1 MHGFLTRD
9 DIAPSEFRAVAL
21 QELERYKNVELW
33 NGEVTDVARDPN
45 NLFRVVLDAGR
56 SELARKLLIATG
68 VRDQLPPLP
77 RIEEFWGK
85 SVHQCPYCDGW
96 EVRGAPVAVYGQR
109 QRGWKWRA
117 QRLRGPPM
125 SCCVAM
131 ARLA

>member
-85 SVHQCPYCDGW
+85 ASTSARIAMDGKSAARPSPCTASGSAAW
-96 EVRGAPVAVYGQR
+96 KCARNDGLDLRCLAV
-109 QRGWKWRA
+109 
-117 QRLRGPPM
+117 
-125 SCCVAM
+125 
-131 ARLA
+131 